1 MPIPIETFQQLQGF
15 FWILVR
21 VSVLVLLL
29 PLFGARNIPT
39 LWKIGL
45 SFVLAVLLAPVVPP
59 PENPPQSLPGVVLGI
74 ASEVLMGL
82 IAVFGVR
89 ILFASVQLAGQVM
102 SFQMG
107 FSMARA
113 IDPNTGVQ
121 STALSQFLY
130 LFTVLLFFAMDGH
143 HLMIRAIAASFRLAP
158 PNALSFDPGLAEA
171 VMRITAHMFVL
182 GLKVAA
188 PIMIALFLSN
198 LCLGIVARTVPQV
211 NILMIGFPINI
222 GIGLVL
228 FGILL
233 RNLSPFITDMTREA
247 GETMMQLI
255 RLM

>member
-1 MPIPIETFQQLQGF
+1 MPIPIETIQQLEGF
-15 FWILVR
+15 FWVLVR
-21 VSVLVLLL
+21 VSVLVFLL

-39 LWKIGL
+39 LWKVGL
-45 SFVLAVLLAPVVPP
+45 SFVLALLLAPVVPP
-59 PENPPQSLPGVVLGI
+59 PQDLPRSVPGVVLGI

-89 ILFASVQLAGQVM
+89 ILFAAVQLAGQIM

-143 HLMIRAIAASFRLAP
+143 HLMIRGIAASFRLAP
-158 PNALSFDPGLAEA
+158 PNGLTFDPGLAEA
-171 VMRITAHMFVL
+171 VMRITAHMFLL

-233 RNLSPFITDMTREA
+233 SNLSPFLTDLTREA
-247 GETMMQLI
+247 AETMMQLI
-255 RLM
+255 RRM